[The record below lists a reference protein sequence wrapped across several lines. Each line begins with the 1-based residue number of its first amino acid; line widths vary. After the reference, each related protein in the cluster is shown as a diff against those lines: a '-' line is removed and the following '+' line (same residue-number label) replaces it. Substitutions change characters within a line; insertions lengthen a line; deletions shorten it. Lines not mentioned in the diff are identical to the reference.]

1 MAMEDADE
9 LTELSSPE
17 LFVTGVVVEGTE
29 YERECCGPDTGA
41 LERGEA
47 FLADRVVHSTNSADL
62 PRVVRCLLSNPILI
76 PALPRRNP
84 VDSLQRDDRRVAL
97 VRPLNVEHLD
107 PRLHRYRAV
116 LTELARDH
124 FPSYFYA
131 TDGNGV
137 TVHGA
142 VVVENIE
149 GTAKVSRAYLD
160 HRFEE

>member
-1 MAMEDADE
+1 MAMENADE
-9 LTELSSPE
+9 LTKLSSPE
-17 LFVTGVVVEGTE
+17 LFVTGVVVDGTE
-29 YERECCGPDTGA
+29 SERDRCGPDTGA
-41 LERGEA
+41 LERREA
-47 FLADRVVHSTNSADL
+47 FLADRTVRCANSDDL
-62 PRVVRCLLSNPILI
+62 PRVVKCLLANPILI

-107 PRLHRYRAV
+107 PRLRRYRAV
-116 LTELARDH
+116 LTELARDA

-131 TDGNGV
+131 TDGNGA

-142 VVVENIE
+142 IVVEYID
-149 GTAKVSRAYLD
+149 GTAKVSHAYLD